1 VARLGFTFALQHKHS
16 RQLAARLMADREGD
30 KSLIEL
36 MMSFAI
42 ARRRNYNKASDILL
56 EPNVLM

>member
-1 VARLGFTFALQHKHS
+1 MPG
-16 RQLAARLMADREGD
+16 REGD

-36 MMSFAI
+36 MMSFAT
-42 ARRRNYNKASDILL
+42 ARRRNYKKASDILL

>member
-1 VARLGFTFALQHKHS
+1 LGFTFALQHKHS
-16 RQLAARLMADREGD
+16 CQLAVRVMPDREGD

-36 MMSFAI
+36 MMSFAM
-42 ARRRNYNKASDILL
+42 ARRNYNKASDILL